1 MTDQHNRDP
10 YGGPTPPTPP
20 TPSTPPSP
28 YPYGPGRSPYG
39 GQEQPY
45 LDQGQPGDAGSWGH
59 QSAPGQAAPGQPAYG
74 QSAYGQ
80 PAPAQPG
87 YGQLAYGQAA
97 PAQPGYGQPGYGQ
110 PGGQGQWGE
119 QAGPAPQA
127 PAPPAYGPPGQVAPW
142 GPGAPGAPAPYGQP
156 GQGQPGQGQPGQGQQ
171 GQGQPGQGYPGS
183 PYPQPWG
190 QPQPQPGQTPWHP
203 GQQGYTG
210 QPGYP
215 GQQGG
220 YPGQGQ
226 AYGAPGQP
234 AQGLPP
240 QPPPQAPGGK
250 GRTALFVALGLVVLL
265 AVGAG
270 TAWFVAGG
278 GSGTDSGGS
287 AGEWSVP
294 LASADSMDFT
304 QGLSFAGWLTDKT
317 VIRVQ
322 RDGVLAYDLTSGK
335 RAWGTPSPGDQ
346 LCGATADLANGKGA
360 VAYGSDQLCDHL
372 AGVDAATGKITWKI
386 KIPAEKSRLANSLT
400 VPRIMDAGDVAVVYA
415 HDVLSGYRLSDGR
428 KQWTAQFPQGCHI
441 KDMNTAATRVAL
453 LLDCSFEGSGNFV
466 QVLDPKSG
474 KAVWRYKMGDLSL
487 MSLVL
492 SADPL
497 VVRQEEG
504 DKSTFLVLD
513 DRGGKL
519 SEFTTG
525 KVDMLAMNTVAFV
538 DGMFEQRRYA
548 VHGDRLYLTTFPENV
563 PNKARSSDKALAFD
577 LKTGKK
583 VWESSG
589 TQPTMLNLVRADD
602 HGLLA
607 LEVGDWRDLPPRLVR
622 LDAATGKAAEVAQL
636 PQKYG
641 TEGDDAR
648 VFERNGAVVIVPWTS
663 VAVKHAVV
671 YVDTKEG

>member
-1 MTDQHNRDP
+1 M
-10 YGGPTPPTPP
+10 
-20 TPSTPPSP
+20 
-28 YPYGPGRSPYG
+28 
-39 GQEQPY
+39 
-45 LDQGQPGDAGSWGH
+45 
-59 QSAPGQAAPGQPAYG
+59 
-74 QSAYGQ
+74 
-80 PAPAQPG
+80 
-87 YGQLAYGQAA
+87 
-97 PAQPGYGQPGYGQ
+97 
-110 PGGQGQWGE
+110 
-119 QAGPAPQA
+119 
-127 PAPPAYGPPGQVAPW
+127 
-142 GPGAPGAPAPYGQP
+142 
-156 GQGQPGQGQPGQGQQ
+156 
-171 GQGQPGQGYPGS
+171 
-183 PYPQPWG
+183 
-190 QPQPQPGQTPWHP
+190 
-203 GQQGYTG
+203 
-210 QPGYP
+210 
-215 GQQGG
+215 
-220 YPGQGQ
+220 
-226 AYGAPGQP
+226 
-234 AQGLPP
+234 
-240 QPPPQAPGGK
+240 
-250 GRTALFVALGLVVLL
+250 LFVVLGLVVLL

-278 GSGTDSGGS
+278 GSAADSGSGGG

-304 QGLSFAGWLTDKT
+304 QGLAFAGWLTDKT

-346 LCGATADLANGKGA
+346 LCGATSGLTNGKGA

-372 AGVDAATGKITWKI
+372 AGVDAATGKMTWKI

-400 VPRIMDAGDVAVVYA
+400 VPQIMDAGDVAVVYA
-415 HDVLSGYRLSDGR
+415 NDVLSGYRLSDGAKR
-428 KQWTAQFPQGCHI
+428 WTAQIPQGCHI

-453 LLDCSFEGSGNFV
+453 LLDCTFEGSGGLV

-474 KAVWRYKMGDLSL
+474 KTELRSKVGELSL
-487 MSLVL
+487 MSLML

-497 VVRQEEG
+497 IVRQEEG
-504 DKSTFLVLD
+504 DKSTFTVLD
-513 DRGGKL
+513 DRGAKV

-538 DGMFEQRRYA
+538 DGMFEQRRYL
-548 VHGDRLYLTTFPENV
+548 VQGDRLYLTTFPQNV
-563 PNKARSSDKALAFD
+563 PGKARSSDKVLAFD
-577 LKTGKK
+577 LKTGKQ

-648 VFERNGAVVIVPWTS
+648 VFERNGAVVIVPWTP

-671 YVDTKEG
+671 YVHTKES

>member
-1 MTDQHNRDP
+1 M
-10 YGGPTPPTPP
+10 
-20 TPSTPPSP
+20 
-28 YPYGPGRSPYG
+28 
-39 GQEQPY
+39 
-45 LDQGQPGDAGSWGH
+45 
-59 QSAPGQAAPGQPAYG
+59 
-74 QSAYGQ
+74 
-80 PAPAQPG
+80 
-87 YGQLAYGQAA
+87 
-97 PAQPGYGQPGYGQ
+97 
-110 PGGQGQWGE
+110 
-119 QAGPAPQA
+119 
-127 PAPPAYGPPGQVAPW
+127 
-142 GPGAPGAPAPYGQP
+142 
-156 GQGQPGQGQPGQGQQ
+156 
-171 GQGQPGQGYPGS
+171 
-183 PYPQPWG
+183 
-190 QPQPQPGQTPWHP
+190 
-203 GQQGYTG
+203 
-210 QPGYP
+210 
-215 GQQGG
+215 
-220 YPGQGQ
+220 
-226 AYGAPGQP
+226 
-234 AQGLPP
+234 QGLPP
-240 QPPPQAPGGK
+240 QPQASGGK

-278 GSGTDSGGS
+278 SSGAGSGGGS
-287 AGEWSVP
+287 KEWSVP
-294 LASADSMDFT
+294 LANADSMDFS
-304 QGLSFAGWLTDKT
+304 QGLAFAGWLTDKT

-335 RAWGTPSPGDQ
+335 RAWGAPSPGDQ
-346 LCGATADLANGKGA
+346 LCGATAALAANGKGA

-415 HDVLSGYRLSDGR
+415 NDVLSGYRLSDGA
-428 KQWTAQFPQGCHI
+428 KQWTARFPQGCHI
-441 KDMNTAATRVAL
+441 KDVNTAATRVAL

-474 KAVWRYKMGDLSL
+474 KVAWHYKMGDLSL
-487 MSLVL
+487 MSLML

-497 VVRQEEG
+497 VVRQEDG

-513 DRGGKL
+513 DRGGKR

-563 PNKARSSDKALAFD
+563 PGKARSSDKVLAFD
-577 LKTGKK
+577 LRTGKQ

-589 TQPTMLNLVRADD
+589 TQPTKLNLVRADD

-607 LEVGDWRDLPPRLVR
+607 LEVGDWRDLPPRLIR

-648 VFERNGAVVIVPWTS
+648 IFERDGAVVIVPWTS

-671 YVDTKEG
+671 YVQTKES